1 MAQFKK
7 HKNTYFFNIKKT
19 GMKTKQLFF
28 LLLAFN
34 LCLLA
39 TSPLKAND
47 GKSEQH
53 EKSGSHENDDHN
65 KGNHDDKDK
74 DHQDGNDN
82 DKDKDHHEGND
93 NDHHEG
99 NDHENDKGDDKDHG
113 GNRVPID
120 GGIGI
125 LLAAGIGYGVKK
137 VMNRNKAKAENNQI

>member
-1 MAQFKK
+1 
-7 HKNTYFFNIKKT
+7 
-19 GMKTKQLFF
+19 MKTKQLFF

-39 TSPLKAND
+39 TSPVKAND

-65 KGNHDDKDK
+65 KGNHDNGDK
-74 DHQDGNDN
+74 DHHDGNDN
-82 DKDKDHHEGND
+82 ENEHHDAKDHD
-93 NDHHEG
+93 D
-99 NDHENDKGDDKDHG
+99 DKGGDKDHG

-137 VMNRNKAKAENNQI
+137 VMNRNKTKAENNQI